1 MAKAK
6 LNKNAQKWVKALRSG
21 KYKQATGQLKRQD
34 DGGSTTFCC
43 LGVACELAVKAGAI
57 KAYLGWNGALPGE
70 VRQWLGLSSTEGRF
84 EKKKLKG
91 SFVIDLTDLNDNLKY
106 SFKQIARFIESKPE
120 GLFVD

>member
-1 MAKAK
+1 M
-6 LNKNAQKWVKALRSG
+6 
-21 KYKQATGQLKRQD
+21 
-34 DGGSTTFCC
+34 
-43 LGVACELAVKAGAI
+43 AVKAGAI